1 MLPVHTLGSHT
12 LCTPKNNKSNKRQQI
27 NSARDLSRQII
38 TADPINNQRIIG
50 FPRFNY
56 FNAFPTTMRCTLPYC
71 EILGV
76 NSASTANTLGT
87 ATSFVPN
94 SMYAPLASGHQP
106 YSFDQLCSATGP
118 YTKYKVLGYKV
129 KFTFCSNPTS
139 ASPLHVVIRVQN
151 ITDNY
156 SMSAQL
162 TENALE
168 RTGTKLVIVPAAICH
183 AETTVSVPDLS
194 VLFNWSKEQ
203 YTADVLQSVGSYGTS
218 PTSLVG
224 LQIAVSNPNANAAT
238 PVNVTAEFLFD
249 VVFTER
255 QSLPTS

>member
-1 MLPVHTLGSHT
+1 
-12 LCTPKNNKSNKRQQI
+12 
-27 NSARDLSRQII
+27 
-38 TADPINNQRIIG
+38 
-50 FPRFNY
+50 
-56 FNAFPTTMRCTLPYC
+56 
-71 EILGV
+71 
-76 NSASTANTLGT
+76 
-87 ATSFVPN
+87 
-94 SMYAPLASGHQP
+94 
-106 YSFDQLCSATGP
+106 
-118 YTKYKVLGYKV
+118 
-129 KFTFCSNPTS
+129 
-139 ASPLHVVIRVQN
+139 
-151 ITDNY
+151 
-156 SMSAQL
+156 MSAQL

-168 RTGTKLVIVPAAICH
+168 RTGTKLVIVPAATCH